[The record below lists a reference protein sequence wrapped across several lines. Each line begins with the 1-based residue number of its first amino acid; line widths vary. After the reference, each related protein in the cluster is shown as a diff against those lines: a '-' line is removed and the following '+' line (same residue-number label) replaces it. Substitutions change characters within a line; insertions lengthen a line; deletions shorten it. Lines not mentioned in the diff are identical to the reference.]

1 MNSRKIANKS
11 FKNYVYRRVEQ
22 WVSEIFIC
30 SFLIVILV
38 TLFPFNFFIKDVSLD
53 VIAKSFHHPSYL
65 EDVLANI
72 LLFFPFGFGLAGI
85 SQRRQLKG
93 IAALILVLAA
103 SASFSFL
110 MEALQAFLPS
120 RSSTVTDIQANT
132 LGGFLGF
139 LAFQLFSLLFLGEL
153 NKYFS
158 LKKLSAIFISYATI
172 AFIASL
178 ALLNYNNLHNWDESF
193 PLLVGNEQVGDRP
206 WSGYVSSLAIAD
218 RAIAKKEVEQ
228 ILSGFL
234 PSDAIGNA
242 LVAFY
247 QLEGKNSDRDRAGN
261 LTKLSWHKQPLEARA
276 QTEGVV
282 LTSSNWLETVTA
294 ATSLTERLR
303 KTSQFSLIT
312 KLATAEQTQT
322 GPARIISL
330 SKDGY
335 HRNFTLGQEG
345 KDLVFRL
352 RTPITGENGT
362 KPEIIV
368 PNVFKDTKLHHLIV
382 TYNGSELRFYIDQL
396 KDVYSIDLNPSIAF
410 FQYISLLNNDW
421 SVHLNHSF
429 VKLYKFFYYGIIF
442 IPLGIIL
449 GAIAIM
455 SRADFVSFNLFICGV
470 ILLSSCTFESILAK
484 TIGRTMLIENILLSI
499 IIMSASVLLV
509 MTIAPF
515 CLRSMR
521 QNQS

>member
-1 MNSRKIANKS
+1 MNSRKIADKS

-22 WVSEIFIC
+22 GVSGIFIC

-93 IAALILVLAA
+93 IAALILILAA

-110 MEALQAFLPS
+110 IEALQAFLPS
-120 RSSTVTDIQANT
+120 RSSTLTDIQANT

-178 ALLNYNNLHNWDESF
+178 ALLNYNNLSNWDESF

-206 WSGYVSSLAIAD
+206 WNGYVSCLAIAD
-218 RAIAKKEVEQ
+218 RMIAKQEVEQ

-234 PSDAIGNA
+234 PSDAIGDS

-247 QLEGKNSDRDRAGN
+247 QLEGKNSYRDRAGN
-261 LTKLSWHKQPLEARA
+261 LTELAWHKQPLKA
-276 QTEGVV
+276 QDQKGIV
-282 LTSSNWLETVTA
+282 LTSSHWLETVTA
-294 ATSLTERLR
+294 ATSLTEKLR

-330 SKDGY
+330 SRDGY

-345 KDLVFRL
+345 NDLVFRL
-352 RTPITGENGT
+352 RTPITSENGT

-421 SVHLNHSF
+421 SVRLNHSF
-429 VKLYKFFYYGIIF
+429 IKPYKFFYYGVIF

-449 GAIAIM
+449 GAIAVI
-455 SRADFVSFNLFICGV
+455 SKADFVSLNLFICGV
-470 ILLSSCTFESILAK
+470 ILLSSCTFEGILAK
-484 TIGRTMLIENILLSI
+484 TIGRTMLMENILLSI

-521 QNQS
+521 KNQS